1 MSRYFTI
8 KTFFFFLALAL
19 LFQIVARIQVAYEA
33 RKHQDYIA
41 SLKDTASPNVQTLK
55 DTILIDY
62 LGTKRTL
69 WIYLPPNYAMDSV
82 RYPVIYFMDGAS
94 LFSEKIKEGME
105 WQVDEVMDSIA
116 AAGGPVAIVVGIDN
130 SDDRLTE
137 YKPFLSPHLPEETSV
152 TGDQHAE
159 WIASD
164 LKDWVDRNY
173 RTLPSPETTTIGGA
187 SLGGLMAYYALT
199 TYPDIFGNAIV
210 FSPSFWVNEQVF
222 TLHHNVSDL
231 NDHRIYLNVGEQEGG
246 DQRVNA
252 QKIYDL
258 LLAGGMSKDN
268 IRFDIEAGEGHSDPT
283 WRKGFRKAYPWVQ
296 GRSVSDF

>member
-1 MSRYFTI
+1 MRRFFTK
-8 KTFFFFLALAL
+8 KTLFIVLALAL
-19 LFQIVARIQVAYEA
+19 LFHIGVRLKVAYEA
-33 RKHQDYIA
+33 RKHQQYIA
-41 SLKDTASPNVQTLK
+41 SLKDTASPNVQALK

-69 WIYLPPNYAMDSV
+69 WIYLPPNYATDSV
-82 RYPVIYFMDGAS
+82 SYPVIYFMDGTS
-94 LFSEKIKEGME
+94 LFNEKVQEGLE

-116 AAGGPVAIVVGIDN
+116 AAGGSAAIVVGIDN

-159 WIASD
+159 WIATD
-164 LKDWVDRNY
+164 LKAWVDEHY
-173 RTLPSPETTTIGGA
+173 RTLPSPEMTTIGGA

-210 FSPSFWVNEQVF
+210 FSPSFWVNERVF
-222 TLHHNVSDL
+222 KLHHNVSHL
-231 NDHRIYLNVGEQEGG
+231 NDHRIYLNVGEHEGG

-258 LLAGGMSKDN
+258 LLAEGMSKDN
-268 IRFDIEAGEGHSDPT
+268 IRFDIEAGEGHSHPT

-296 GRSVSDF
+296 GRSISG

>member
-19 LFQIVARIQVAYEA
+19 LFQIVARLQVAYEGK
-33 RKHQDYIA
+33 KHQDYIA
-41 SLKDTASPNVQTLK
+41 SLKDTASPNVQALK

-69 WIYLPPNYAMDSV
+69 WIYLPPNYATDSV
-82 RYPVIYFMDGAS
+82 RYPVIYVMDGTS
-94 LFSEKIKEGME
+94 LFSEKILEDPE

-137 YKPFLSPHLPEETSV
+137 YKPFLSPDVPEETSV

-159 WIASD
+159 WIATD
-164 LKDWVDRNY
+164 LKAWVDKNY

-187 SLGGLMAYYALT
+187 SLAGLMAYYALT
-199 TYPDIFGNAIV
+199 TYPNIFGNAIV

-222 TLHHNVSDL
+222 TLHHHVSHL

-258 LLAGGMSKDN
+258 LVAEGMSKDN
-268 IRFDIEAGEGHSDPT
+268 IRFDIEAGEGHSHPT